1 VSESDRLSK
10 GFVNWQGQRVFVPWF
25 GAPRI
30 VPTTDS
36 EVRVLKVRFR
46 LDIAIAMA
54 IIPFCAI
61 GVWLGNPWGF
71 VAAVL
76 AVSIVVGSGVLLQHR
91 HVRQWPRLMM
101 VKFARLRFMLGYF
114 RSLRIMERVNAIGWG
129 GLGLL
134 YGLPLFL
141 LTIEKLIETPGDGW
155 FVARLAVALLG
166 PGLWTFL
173 AARHATLALLS
184 LLPERRTRPVEGSS
198 YGA

>member
-91 HVRQWPRLMM
+91 HVRQWPRLMT

-114 RSLRIMERVNAIGWG
+114 RSLRIMERVNASAGAGW
-129 GLGLL
+129 
-134 YGLPLFL
+134 
-141 LTIEKLIETPGDGW
+141 D
-155 FVARLAVALLG
+155 
-166 PGLWTFL
+166 
-173 AARHATLALLS
+173 
-184 LLPERRTRPVEGSS
+184 SS
-198 YGA
+198 TVCRCFC